1 MEELGDRAG
10 LATTYNNIG
19 LINEARGEY
28 AAALEWYERSV
39 ALKEALGDRAGLA
52 TTYHNI
58 ASIHYA
64 RRNYVIAL
72 SWYEKA
78 RMLQEQLGDRY
89 SNARTLYNVGLL
101 YRDRGDLKQSFDA
114 LTHSLDVFAAIG
126 LIQEVD
132 TVKATRADVAYDLGR
147 QYVQQGR
154 WHDGLQLLA
163 DCLTIRQ
170 QGDDLDALANVIY
183 QIGLTRHLMGDAEQ
197 ARIRYRDAL
206 RLYEHTGN
214 QRGVAACRAGLG
226 RLAVQTGWLDGAI
239 RELGRARVSRLA
251 VLDLAAWRF
260 RPAGWM
266 APSVNWGGPGRCT
279 PNSEIHSAST
289 KSAKYYA

>member
-1 MEELGDRAG
+1 
-10 LATTYNNIG
+10 
-19 LINEARGEY
+19 
-28 AAALEWYERSV
+28 
-39 ALKEALGDRAGLA
+39 
-52 TTYHNI
+52 
-58 ASIHYA
+58 
-64 RRNYVIAL
+64 
-72 SWYEKA
+72 
-78 RMLQEQLGDRY
+78 MLQEQLGDRY

-101 YRDRGDLKQSFDA
+101 HRDRGDLKQSFDA

-126 LIQEVD
+126 LVQEVD

-163 DCLTIRQ
+163 NCLTIRQ

-183 QIGLTRHLMGDAEQ
+183 QIGLTRHLMGVHCVCTSTPVISA
-197 ARIRYRDAL
+197 
-206 RLYEHTGN
+206 
-214 QRGVAACRAGLG
+214 
-226 RLAVQTGWLDGAI
+226 
-239 RELGRARVSRLA
+239 VSRLA